1 KPTKFEQMFQTPVR
15 VESGF
20 VRPLCYISTSV
31 RTKRGIRTMQTAAAL
46 SQPIRLT
53 RKGRLAIT
61 SLAGLVLLA
70 GLFTL
75 ATSGA
80 EASNTSSSAS
90 VIEVVVSPGDTLWSI
105 AKAVKPNQDPRETI
119 YDIKAMNLIS
129 GSQVFPGQ
137 IIKVPAN

>member
-1 KPTKFEQMFQTPVR
+1 M
-15 VESGF
+15 
-20 VRPLCYISTSV
+20 
-31 RTKRGIRTMQTAAAL
+31 TAAVIQSRPA
-46 SQPIRLT
+46 RLT

-61 SLAGLVLLA
+61 LSASFFVVA
-70 GLFTL
+70 SFII

-80 EASNTSSSAS
+80 EASNTPNSAS

>member
-1 KPTKFEQMFQTPVR
+1 
-15 VESGF
+15 
-20 VRPLCYISTSV
+20 
-31 RTKRGIRTMQTAAAL
+31 MQTAVAL
-46 SQPIRLT
+46 SQRIRLT